1 MKRQRGFSLL
11 EVILA
16 FALLSVGLGI
26 LIAILSGGLAQV
38 RNAGDATEA
47 TLHAQSLLDQVG
59 VLEPI
64 EPGLERGDFDRG
76 RYRWELEVTE
86 VEDPAPRAESGEGV
100 TPIESVGLQPVGA
113 PLVYRVQLDVSWGE
127 DDVPRTLR
135 FATLRVRYPNP
146 AGGLP

>member
-1 MKRQRGFSLL
+1 VKRQRGFSLL

-47 TLHAQSLLDQVG
+47 TLHAQSLLEQVG

-64 EPGLERGDFDRG
+64 EAGRERGDFDRG
-76 RYRWELEVTE
+76 RYRWELEITE
-86 VEDPAPRAESGEGV
+86 AEDPAPRAESGDGV
-100 TPIESVGLQPVGA
+100 VPVESVGLQPVGA
-113 PLVYRVQLDVSWGE
+113 PVLYRIQLDVSWGE
-127 DDVPRTLR
+127 DDVPRRLR
-135 FATLRVRYPNP
+135 FATLRVRYPT
-146 AGGLP
+146 AAQGLP

>member
-1 MKRQRGFSLL
+1 MRRPRGFSLL

-47 TLHAQSLLDQVG
+47 TLHAQSLLEQVG

-64 EPGLERGDFDRG
+64 EPGVERGDFDRG
-76 RYRWELEVTE
+76 RYRWELAISE
-86 VEDPAPRAESGEGV
+86 VEDPAPRAESGADV
-100 TPIESVGLQPVGA
+100 VPIESVGLQPVGA
-113 PLVYRVQLDVSWGE
+113 PVLYRVQLDVSWGE
-127 DDVPRTLR
+127 DETPRTLR
-135 FATLRVRYPNP
+135 FATLRVRYPSP
-146 AGGLP
+146 GQGLQ